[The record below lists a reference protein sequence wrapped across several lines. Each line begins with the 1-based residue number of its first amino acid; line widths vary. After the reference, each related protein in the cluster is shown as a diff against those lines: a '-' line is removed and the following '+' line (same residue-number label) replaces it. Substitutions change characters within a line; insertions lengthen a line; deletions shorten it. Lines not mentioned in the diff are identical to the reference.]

1 MTTEYTLGL
10 AFAHTSD
17 GLPVVLLIQKG
28 EGRPHAGCWNGLG
41 GKLHPGEQ
49 LAHGMNREFRE
60 ESGIDV
66 APADWLYFGILEG
79 IGWRVHLF
87 AHQMA
92 PEKSLDLGLYA
103 HRKHAGSKEPTS
115 LQDMIVGKDANP
127 LYDPD
132 MHDWLHREL
141 LRLDDRSRWI
151 LQQRSLKRSLK
162 ECGLELGITKERV
175 RQIEFLA
182 VKQLR
187 ERAGVRSA

>member
-103 HRKHAGSKEPTS
+103 HRKHAGSKEPIAWICVRDVMGERIKVT
-115 LQDMIVGKDANP
+115 
-127 LYDPD
+127 PD
-132 MHDWLHREL
+132 LPVL
-141 LRLDDRSRWI
+141 L
-151 LQQRSLKRSLK
+151 
-162 ECGLELGITKERV
+162 
-175 RQIEFLA
+175 FLA
-182 VKQLR
+182 T
-187 ERAGVRSA
+187 RALHCASRNEPVLYARMSHFALDAAKGAE